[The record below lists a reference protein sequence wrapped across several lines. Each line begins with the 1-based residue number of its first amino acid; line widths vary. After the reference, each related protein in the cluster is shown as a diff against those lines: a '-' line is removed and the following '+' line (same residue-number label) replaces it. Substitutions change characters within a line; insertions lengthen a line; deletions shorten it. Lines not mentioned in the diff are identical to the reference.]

1 MSDLFEPYQK
11 LIRLVVLGKV
21 IEVPE
26 KNILL
31 RQFQF
36 VAPDIGMGRY
46 CWNGECRYC
55 EVHYR
60 RPGAGTD
67 QSVLACLVD
76 GQDGMTITKLAPE
89 VRYNMS
95 EALAAAPKAEPA

>member
-1 MSDLFEPYQK
+1 MSDDLYEPWQK
-11 LIRLVVLGKV
+11 LIRLHVLGKV

-31 RQFQF
+31 RQFQY

-55 EVHYR
+55 EVSYR
-60 RPGAGTD
+60 RDATGAD
-67 QSVLACLVD
+67 QVVLACLVD
-76 GQDGMTITKLAPE
+76 GQDGMRITKLAPE
-89 VRYNMS
+89 VRYNLS
-95 EALAAAPKAEPA
+95 SALASAPRVED

>member
-1 MSDLFEPYQK
+1 MTDHLFEPWEK
-11 LIRLVVLGKV
+11 LIRLVVLGKL

-31 RQFQF
+31 RQFQY
-36 VAPDIGMGRY
+36 VAPDIAWGKY

-55 EVHYR
+55 EVRYCR
-60 RPGAGTD
+60 EATGNEQA
-67 QSVLACLVD
+67 VLACLVQ
-76 GQDGMTITKLAPE
+76 GTEGMRITKLAPE

-95 EALAAAPKAEPA
+95 SALATAPKAPE